1 MRLKIRSALVAAAT
15 GALLAGGAAPVA
27 MATVSAS
34 ASGATVSDAHCDDG
48 ASAARVRNKKAKEPA
63 QDPNAKA
70 YGAIKAQPRMPNG
83 SVTIPTVFHMIQ
95 PETAPPG
102 YRSDAEWQTMIAAQ
116 MKVLNDSFAGATGG
130 ANTPFRFSLSSVEF
144 VENDAWYQVVPG
156 KGERDMKRA
165 LHTGD
170 SETLNVYVADIGA
183 GLLGWAYFPQ
193 GYNSGRDY
201 IDGVVMLDESMP
213 GGTAGTGAKY
223 GLGDTLVHEVGHW
236 LALHH
241 TFNAGCSASNDFV
254 TDTPKEAHPQFDCPP
269 DSTDTCAAPGNDP
282 IHNFMD
288 YTQDSCMYLFTAGQA
303 KRMNDA
309 WINFRAIP

>member
-1 MRLKIRSALVAAAT
+1 
-15 GALLAGGAAPVA
+15 
-27 MATVSAS
+27 
-34 ASGATVSDAHCDDG
+34 
-48 ASAARVRNKKAKEPA
+48 
-63 QDPNAKA
+63 
-70 YGAIKAQPRMPNG
+70 
-83 SVTIPTVFHMIQ
+83 
-95 PETAPPG
+95 
-102 YRSDAEWQTMIAAQ
+102 
-116 MKVLNDSFAGATGG
+116 
-130 ANTPFRFSLSSVEF
+130 
-144 VENDAWYQVVPG
+144 VENDAWYKVVPG
-156 KGERDMKRA
+156 KVERDMKRA
-165 LHTGD
+165 LYTGD

-254 TDTPKEAHPQFDCPP
+254 VDTPKEAHPQFDCPP
-269 DSTDTCAAPGNDP
+269 DSTNTCAAPGNDP